1 MRDFI
6 GHEALINN
14 FKQRCLKNTL
24 SHAHLIAGEDGV
36 GKGKLAN
43 ILAKFILNGDLDRE
57 YVDIINYSSE
67 KSSFG
72 VDDVRD
78 IIEEVYKKPFE
89 KDKKVIIIHEG
100 NKLTIQA
107 QNALLKTIE
116 EPPKGVYI
124 IILCESLEL
133 ILDTIKSRCE
143 IYKLKPLTKSEL
155 YEYIKIKKFNYD
167 ENEIKSAIAFS
178 EGVPGRIDRYFNDD
192 KLRELRN
199 NIVILIKNL
208 NKNELETIIVNE
220 AVKSNLKT
228 QSSLFG
234 SKDKETEERFKRV
247 GIDTSNIPFVLN
259 FERLLRSTKFT
270 EAMRKILKVVSSK
283 YNYPVDIEY
292 TANFDKQGN
301 FRINIVQCRPL
312 QTRGLGKTVELPKL
326 EDKNSC
332 LFSSTG
338 NFMGGNVRLAID
350 YIVFISSDDYV
361 KLPEVE
367 KYNIARQVGII
378 NKELKGK
385 NAMLMGPGRWGSSN
399 PELGV
404 PVKFTELCNMSVMCE
419 IAYSNQ
425 DLMPELSYGSHFFQD
440 LVETGIFYVALFD
453 NREDVVFNENKLR
466 EKENIVKQIVKDANI
481 NDEVIKVYDT
491 KGLQIYSDITQ
502 QIVTCS

>member
-89 KDKKVIIIHEG
+89 KDKKVIIIHEV

-208 NKNELETIIVNE
+208 NKNDLEAILQQE
-220 AVKSNLKT
+220 ESFSNLKN
-228 QSSLFG
+228 
-234 SKDKETEERFKRV
+234 DKEE
-247 GIDTSNIPFVLN
+247 VLN
-259 FERLLRSTKFT
+259 IFGLFIRD
-270 EAMRKILKVVSSK
+270 ILINKE
-283 YNYPVDIEY
+283 IE
-292 TANFDKQGN
+292 NEEFI
-301 FRINIVQCRPL
+301 INSD
-312 QTRGLGKTVELPKL
+312 KL
-326 EDKNSC
+326 ED
-332 LFSSTG
+332 
-338 NFMGGNVRLAID
+338 I
-350 YIVFISSDDYV
+350 
-361 KLPEVE
+361 
-367 KYNIARQVGII
+367 
-378 NKELKGK
+378 KELTKEMSFKKLNNMIKTIEEARRNIKSNVSWGMMLRV
-385 NAMLMGPGRWGSSN
+385 MLMGFMEG
-399 PELGV
+399 
-404 PVKFTELCNMSVMCE
+404 
-419 IAYSNQ
+419 
-425 DLMPELSYGSHFFQD
+425 
-440 LVETGIFYVALFD
+440 
-453 NREDVVFNENKLR
+453 
-466 EKENIVKQIVKDANI
+466 
-481 NDEVIKVYDT
+481 
-491 KGLQIYSDITQ
+491 
-502 QIVTCS
+502 

>member
-89 KDKKVIIIHEG
+89 KDKKVIIIHDG

-116 EPPKGVYI
+116 EPPKRVYI

-208 NKNELETIIVNE
+208 NKNDLEDILQQE
-220 AVKSNLKT
+220 ESFSNLKN
-228 QSSLFG
+228 
-234 SKDKETEERFKRV
+234 DKEE
-247 GIDTSNIPFVLN
+247 VLN
-259 FERLLRSTKFT
+259 IFGLFIRD
-270 EAMRKILKVVSSK
+270 ILINKE
-283 YNYPVDIEY
+283 IE
-292 TANFDKQGN
+292 NEEFI
-301 FRINIVQCRPL
+301 INSD
-312 QTRGLGKTVELPKL
+312 KL
-326 EDKNSC
+326 ED
-332 LFSSTG
+332 
-338 NFMGGNVRLAID
+338 I
-350 YIVFISSDDYV
+350 
-361 KLPEVE
+361 
-367 KYNIARQVGII
+367 
-378 NKELKGK
+378 KELTKEMSFKKLNNMIKTIEEARRNIKSNVSWGMTLRV
-385 NAMLMGPGRWGSSN
+385 MLMGFMEG
-399 PELGV
+399 
-404 PVKFTELCNMSVMCE
+404 
-419 IAYSNQ
+419 
-425 DLMPELSYGSHFFQD
+425 
-440 LVETGIFYVALFD
+440 
-453 NREDVVFNENKLR
+453 
-466 EKENIVKQIVKDANI
+466 
-481 NDEVIKVYDT
+481 
-491 KGLQIYSDITQ
+491 
-502 QIVTCS
+502 

>member
-208 NKNELETIIVNE
+208 NKNDLEAILQQE
-220 AVKSNLKT
+220 ESFSNLKN
-228 QSSLFG
+228 
-234 SKDKETEERFKRV
+234 DKEE
-247 GIDTSNIPFVLN
+247 VLN
-259 FERLLRSTKFT
+259 IFGLFIRD
-270 EAMRKILKVVSSK
+270 ILIKK
-283 YNYPVDIEY
+283 EIE
-292 TANFDKQGN
+292 NEEFI
-301 FRINIVQCRPL
+301 INSD
-312 QTRGLGKTVELPKL
+312 KL
-326 EDKNSC
+326 ED
-332 LFSSTG
+332 
-338 NFMGGNVRLAID
+338 I
-350 YIVFISSDDYV
+350 
-361 KLPEVE
+361 
-367 KYNIARQVGII
+367 
-378 NKELKGK
+378 KELTKEMSFKKLNNMIKTIEEARRNIKSNVSWGMMLRV
-385 NAMLMGPGRWGSSN
+385 MLMGFMEG
-399 PELGV
+399 
-404 PVKFTELCNMSVMCE
+404 
-419 IAYSNQ
+419 
-425 DLMPELSYGSHFFQD
+425 
-440 LVETGIFYVALFD
+440 
-453 NREDVVFNENKLR
+453 
-466 EKENIVKQIVKDANI
+466 
-481 NDEVIKVYDT
+481 
-491 KGLQIYSDITQ
+491 
-502 QIVTCS
+502 

>member
-43 ILAKFILNGDLDRE
+43 ILAKFILNGDLDRK

-208 NKNELETIIVNE
+208 NKNDLEDILQQE
-220 AVKSNLKT
+220 ESFRNLKN
-228 QSSLFG
+228 
-234 SKDKETEERFKRV
+234 DKEE
-247 GIDTSNIPFVLN
+247 VLN
-259 FERLLRSTKFT
+259 IFGLFIRD
-270 EAMRKILKVVSSK
+270 ILINKE
-283 YNYPVDIEY
+283 IE
-292 TANFDKQGN
+292 NEEFI
-301 FRINIVQCRPL
+301 INSD
-312 QTRGLGKTVELPKL
+312 KL
-326 EDKNSC
+326 ED
-332 LFSSTG
+332 
-338 NFMGGNVRLAID
+338 I
-350 YIVFISSDDYV
+350 
-361 KLPEVE
+361 
-367 KYNIARQVGII
+367 
-378 NKELKGK
+378 KELTKEMSFKKLNNMIKTIEEARRNIKSNVSWGMTLRV
-385 NAMLMGPGRWGSSN
+385 MLMGFMEG
-399 PELGV
+399 
-404 PVKFTELCNMSVMCE
+404 
-419 IAYSNQ
+419 
-425 DLMPELSYGSHFFQD
+425 
-440 LVETGIFYVALFD
+440 
-453 NREDVVFNENKLR
+453 
-466 EKENIVKQIVKDANI
+466 
-481 NDEVIKVYDT
+481 
-491 KGLQIYSDITQ
+491 
-502 QIVTCS
+502 

>member
-24 SHAHLIAGEDGV
+24 SHAHLIVGEDGV

-155 YEYIKIKKFNYD
+155 YEYIEIKKFNYY

-208 NKNELETIIVNE
+208 NKNDLEAILQQE
-220 AVKSNLKT
+220 ESFSNLKN
-228 QSSLFG
+228 
-234 SKDKETEERFKRV
+234 DKEE
-247 GIDTSNIPFVLN
+247 VLN
-259 FERLLRSTKFT
+259 IFGLFIRD
-270 EAMRKILKVVSSK
+270 ILINKE
-283 YNYPVDIEY
+283 IE
-292 TANFDKQGN
+292 NEEFI
-301 FRINIVQCRPL
+301 INSD
-312 QTRGLGKTVELPKL
+312 KL
-326 EDKNSC
+326 ED
-332 LFSSTG
+332 
-338 NFMGGNVRLAID
+338 I
-350 YIVFISSDDYV
+350 
-361 KLPEVE
+361 
-367 KYNIARQVGII
+367 
-378 NKELKGK
+378 KELTKEMSFKKLNNMIKTIEEARRNIKSNVSWGMTLRV
-385 NAMLMGPGRWGSSN
+385 MLMGFMEG
-399 PELGV
+399 
-404 PVKFTELCNMSVMCE
+404 
-419 IAYSNQ
+419 
-425 DLMPELSYGSHFFQD
+425 
-440 LVETGIFYVALFD
+440 
-453 NREDVVFNENKLR
+453 
-466 EKENIVKQIVKDANI
+466 
-481 NDEVIKVYDT
+481 
-491 KGLQIYSDITQ
+491 
-502 QIVTCS
+502 

>member
-57 YVDIINYSSE
+57 YVDIINYLSE

-208 NKNELETIIVNE
+208 NKNDLEDILQQE
-220 AVKSNLKT
+220 ESFSNLKN
-228 QSSLFG
+228 
-234 SKDKETEERFKRV
+234 DKEE
-247 GIDTSNIPFVLN
+247 VLN
-259 FERLLRSTKFT
+259 IFGLFIRD
-270 EAMRKILKVVSSK
+270 ILINKE
-283 YNYPVDIEY
+283 IE
-292 TANFDKQGN
+292 NEEFI
-301 FRINIVQCRPL
+301 INSD
-312 QTRGLGKTVELPKL
+312 KL
-326 EDKNSC
+326 ED
-332 LFSSTG
+332 
-338 NFMGGNVRLAID
+338 I
-350 YIVFISSDDYV
+350 
-361 KLPEVE
+361 
-367 KYNIARQVGII
+367 
-378 NKELKGK
+378 KELTKEMSFKKLNNMIKTIEEARRNIKSNVSWGMTLRV
-385 NAMLMGPGRWGSSN
+385 MLMGFMEG
-399 PELGV
+399 
-404 PVKFTELCNMSVMCE
+404 
-419 IAYSNQ
+419 
-425 DLMPELSYGSHFFQD
+425 
-440 LVETGIFYVALFD
+440 
-453 NREDVVFNENKLR
+453 
-466 EKENIVKQIVKDANI
+466 
-481 NDEVIKVYDT
+481 
-491 KGLQIYSDITQ
+491 
-502 QIVTCS
+502 

>member
-155 YEYIKIKKFNYD
+155 YEYIKIKKFSYD

-208 NKNELETIIVNE
+208 NKNDLEAILQQE
-220 AVKSNLKT
+220 ESFSNLKN
-228 QSSLFG
+228 
-234 SKDKETEERFKRV
+234 DKEE
-247 GIDTSNIPFVLN
+247 VLN
-259 FERLLRSTKFT
+259 IFGLFIRD
-270 EAMRKILKVVSSK
+270 ILINKE
-283 YNYPVDIEY
+283 IE
-292 TANFDKQGN
+292 NEEFI
-301 FRINIVQCRPL
+301 INSD
-312 QTRGLGKTVELPKL
+312 KL
-326 EDKNSC
+326 ED
-332 LFSSTG
+332 
-338 NFMGGNVRLAID
+338 I
-350 YIVFISSDDYV
+350 
-361 KLPEVE
+361 
-367 KYNIARQVGII
+367 
-378 NKELKGK
+378 KELTKEMSFKKLNNMIKTIEEARRNIKSNVSWGMMLRV
-385 NAMLMGPGRWGSSN
+385 MLMGFMEG
-399 PELGV
+399 
-404 PVKFTELCNMSVMCE
+404 
-419 IAYSNQ
+419 
-425 DLMPELSYGSHFFQD
+425 
-440 LVETGIFYVALFD
+440 
-453 NREDVVFNENKLR
+453 
-466 EKENIVKQIVKDANI
+466 
-481 NDEVIKVYDT
+481 
-491 KGLQIYSDITQ
+491 
-502 QIVTCS
+502 

>member
-1 MRDFI
+1 MRNFI
-6 GHEALINN
+6 GYSDLINN
-14 FKQRCLKNTL
+14 FKDRCLKNTL

-208 NKNELETIIVNE
+208 NKNDLEAILQQE
-220 AVKSNLKT
+220 ESFSNLKN
-228 QSSLFG
+228 
-234 SKDKETEERFKRV
+234 DKEE
-247 GIDTSNIPFVLN
+247 VLN
-259 FERLLRSTKFT
+259 IFGLFIRD
-270 EAMRKILKVVSSK
+270 ILINKE
-283 YNYPVDIEY
+283 IE
-292 TANFDKQGN
+292 NEEFI
-301 FRINIVQCRPL
+301 INSD
-312 QTRGLGKTVELPKL
+312 KL
-326 EDKNSC
+326 ED
-332 LFSSTG
+332 
-338 NFMGGNVRLAID
+338 I
-350 YIVFISSDDYV
+350 
-361 KLPEVE
+361 
-367 KYNIARQVGII
+367 
-378 NKELKGK
+378 KELTKEMSFKKLNNMIKTIEEARRNIKSNVSWGM
-385 NAMLMGPGRWGSSN
+385 MLR
-399 PELGV
+399 
-404 PVKFTELCNMSVMCE
+404 VMLIGFME
-419 IAYSNQ
+419 
-425 DLMPELSYGSHFFQD
+425 G
-440 LVETGIFYVALFD
+440 
-453 NREDVVFNENKLR
+453 
-466 EKENIVKQIVKDANI
+466 
-481 NDEVIKVYDT
+481 
-491 KGLQIYSDITQ
+491 
-502 QIVTCS
+502 

>member
-6 GHEALINN
+6 GYEALINN

-116 EPPKGVYI
+116 EPPTGVYI

-178 EGVPGRIDRYFNDD
+178 EGIPGRIDRYFNDD

-208 NKNELETIIVNE
+208 NKNDLEAILQQE
-220 AVKSNLKT
+220 ESFSNLKN
-228 QSSLFG
+228 
-234 SKDKETEERFKRV
+234 DKEE
-247 GIDTSNIPFVLN
+247 VLN
-259 FERLLRSTKFT
+259 IFGLFIRD
-270 EAMRKILKVVSSK
+270 ILINKE
-283 YNYPVDIEY
+283 IE
-292 TANFDKQGN
+292 NEEFI
-301 FRINIVQCRPL
+301 INSD
-312 QTRGLGKTVELPKL
+312 KL
-326 EDKNSC
+326 ED
-332 LFSSTG
+332 
-338 NFMGGNVRLAID
+338 I
-350 YIVFISSDDYV
+350 
-361 KLPEVE
+361 
-367 KYNIARQVGII
+367 
-378 NKELKGK
+378 KELTKEMSFKKLNNMIKTIEEARRNIKSNVNWGMTLRV
-385 NAMLMGPGRWGSSN
+385 MLMGFMEG
-399 PELGV
+399 
-404 PVKFTELCNMSVMCE
+404 
-419 IAYSNQ
+419 
-425 DLMPELSYGSHFFQD
+425 
-440 LVETGIFYVALFD
+440 
-453 NREDVVFNENKLR
+453 
-466 EKENIVKQIVKDANI
+466 
-481 NDEVIKVYDT
+481 
-491 KGLQIYSDITQ
+491 
-502 QIVTCS
+502 